1 MSGAERDC
9 RLLKN
14 GTLVDA
20 RGCLLEV
27 QCPFFCAE
35 GSALPVD
42 ENTQIGTA
50 TRRFQ
55 LPSDGANW
63 PAPLAGATLARPRE
77 RRRRL
82 MGFRNGN
89 RQARL
94 DLATWLFVA
103 ALPLLASGC
112 GRKSPVD
119 PSLVGTWSIPV
130 PGGQWA
136 LTIDKAGW
144 YQFVNEA
151 GGAAPSHS
159 GEFTAH
165 DGEWTLHEAMHQWDR
180 QTVTAMREAAPSAR
194 IPRDLTHALIFYT
207 SGEAVRRVDPKH
219 VPMADAI
226 DIWSLRLSGA
236 TLPADRL
243 KPLLVEIWQPWLDG
257 RGTRNEAL
265 AALVIRASEVSPQ

>member
-1 MSGAERDC
+1 MPGAERDR

-63 PAPLAGATLARPRE
+63 PAPLAGTTLARPRE

-94 DLATWLFVA
+94 DLATWLLVA

-136 LTIDKAGW
+136 LTIDKAG
-144 YQFVNEA
+144 
-151 GGAAPSHS
+151 
-159 GEFTAH
+159 
-165 DGEWTLHEAMHQWDR
+165 
-180 QTVTAMREAAPSAR
+180 
-194 IPRDLTHALIFYT
+194 
-207 SGEAVRRVDPKH
+207 
-219 VPMADAI
+219 
-226 DIWSLRLSGA
+226 
-236 TLPADRL
+236 
-243 KPLLVEIWQPWLDG
+243 
-257 RGTRNEAL
+257 
-265 AALVIRASEVSPQ
+265 

>member
-1 MSGAERDC
+1 
-9 RLLKN
+9 
-14 GTLVDA
+14 
-20 RGCLLEV
+20 
-27 QCPFFCAE
+27 
-35 GSALPVD
+35 
-42 ENTQIGTA
+42 
-50 TRRFQ
+50 
-55 LPSDGANW
+55 
-63 PAPLAGATLARPRE
+63 
-77 RRRRL
+77 

-94 DLATWLFVA
+94 DLATWLLVA

-180 QTVTAMREAAPSAR
+180 QTVTAMREAAPECTHPAGSPTRADFLYVGRGRATRRSEAR
-194 IPRDLTHALIFYT
+194 A
-207 SGEAVRRVDPKH
+207 
-219 VPMADAI
+219 
-226 DIWSLRLSGA
+226 
-236 TLPADRL
+236 
-243 KPLLVEIWQPWLDG
+243 DG
-257 RGTRNEAL
+257 RRDRH
-265 AALVIRASEVSPQ
+265 LVAPAIGRDTAG

>member
-1 MSGAERDC
+1 
-9 RLLKN
+9 
-14 GTLVDA
+14 
-20 RGCLLEV
+20 
-27 QCPFFCAE
+27 
-35 GSALPVD
+35 
-42 ENTQIGTA
+42 
-50 TRRFQ
+50 
-55 LPSDGANW
+55 
-63 PAPLAGATLARPRE
+63 
-77 RRRRL
+77 
-82 MGFRNGN
+82 
-89 RQARL
+89 
-94 DLATWLFVA
+94 
-103 ALPLLASGC
+103 
-112 GRKSPVD
+112 
-119 PSLVGTWSIPV
+119 V

-257 RGTRNEAL
+257 RGTRDEAL
-265 AALVIRASEVSPQ
+265 AALVTRASEVSPQ

>member
-1 MSGAERDC
+1 
-9 RLLKN
+9 
-14 GTLVDA
+14 
-20 RGCLLEV
+20 
-27 QCPFFCAE
+27 
-35 GSALPVD
+35 
-42 ENTQIGTA
+42 
-50 TRRFQ
+50 
-55 LPSDGANW
+55 
-63 PAPLAGATLARPRE
+63 
-77 RRRRL
+77 

-89 RQARL
+89 RLARL
-94 DLATWLFVA
+94 DLATWLLVA

-257 RGTRNEAL
+257 RGTRDEAL
-265 AALVIRASEVSPQ
+265 AALVTRASEVSPQ